1 MAATPTGR
9 GYWLARDDGAVSAF
23 GDAASVSPST
33 GTALAEPIVGIAA
46 TPSGRGYW
54 LAAADG
60 GIFAYGDARYL
71 GHR

>member
-1 MAATPTGR
+1 
-9 GYWLARDDGAVSAF
+9 
-23 GDAASVSPST
+23 
-33 GTALAEPIVGIAA
+33 IVGI
-46 TPSGRGYW
+46 TPTPTGRGYW